1 MHTPPHLS
9 LCLCLC
15 LMLLHLLLLQ
25 MVPGQPL
32 ATPLIIAAHF
42 ADPVRPTTPSEG
54 ATPTPRPTPPAKGDA
69 KGPVL
74 PKEPVFAEPPPAGH
88 KWETADNEFGRVVNL
103 TLHSTPPLPLRD
115 GLEVAAQLATVIMQD
130 GSLRLRLLL
139 LPVCL
144 KPEPSPPHTPA
155 HLLCPLSPC
164 FLHQA

>member
-1 MHTPPHLS
+1 MLCLLLVLRYQTLFSVSHASCSHVTHSHTSCSSSLHTMHTPPHLS

-115 GLEVAAQLATVIMQD
+115 GLEVAAQLATVND
-130 GSLRLRLLL
+130 YR
-139 LPVCL
+139 
-144 KPEPSPPHTPA
+144 
-155 HLLCPLSPC
+155 
-164 FLHQA
+164 